1 MSKRF
6 SFLVLGSVL
15 VVSVSG
21 FAVIQMFKSDVPP
34 EGMLQAS
41 ATITVQDVANIEGAS
56 EQPVAFNVEPKLT
69 IKDDTALEVH
79 YPSGHLR
86 DVLQDAEIPA
96 VDTVVEDEQAD
107 TQLGSLPESASPDLE
122 AIPDIPLE
130 NQKWQINSI
139 DATVPEGWS
148 SVAIVIDDL
157 GENRKY
163 SYESIELEAP
173 MTMAFLPYSANV
185 DEMARQ
191 AKENGHEVIIH
202 MPMEPMNSDLDV
214 GSIALKVGQSPEV
227 FSEMLDKAFAA
238 MDGYAGINNHMGSR
252 LTQDQN
258 SMNQLMLR
266 LKREGL
272 LFLDSRTISGSVASE
287 TAHKYGVPYAV
298 RDVFLDHDPSEE
310 GVRKSLELLVR
321 EAKKYGHAI
330 AIGHPKEATVTVLRE
345 WVKTLPEKQ
354 IALVP
359 VSYSVK
365 RQMKSDQTAQAAQP
379 QSGL

>member
-15 VVSVSG
+15 VVSVTG
-21 FAVIQMFKSDVPP
+21 FAVIQMFKSDGPP
-34 EGMLQAS
+34 EDMLQAS
-41 ATITVQDVANIEGAS
+41 ATITMQDVANNEAVA
-56 EQPVAFNVEPKLT
+56 EQPVAFNVEPKLV

-86 DVLQDAEIPA
+86 DVLQDVEIPA
-96 VDTVVEDEQAD
+96 VDTVVENEQAD
-107 TQLGSLPESASPDLE
+107 TQLASLPESASPDLE

-130 NQKWQINSI
+130 NQKWQINSV
-139 DATVPEGWS
+139 DATVPEGWT

-214 GSIALKVGQSPEV
+214 GSIALKVGQSREV
-227 FSEMLDKAFAA
+227 FSEMLDEAFAA

-258 SMNQLMLR
+258 SMNQLMSR
-266 LKREGL
+266 LKKEGL

-310 GVRKSLELLVR
+310 GVRKSLELLER